1 MVEKV
6 RFNTYTM
13 TSATYIKDTYQGYLY
28 KNDIVLLLFSEK
40 KKKIK
45 SFFFFFYK
53 NMKTIYY
60 YNYVEFSN
68 SKSFFYIRIIEKF
81 KISAQEKSAEDLTKF
96 LAILEKKSEQKV

>member
-1 MVEKV
+1 
-6 RFNTYTM
+6 
-13 TSATYIKDTYQGYLY
+13 
-28 KNDIVLLLFSEK
+28 
-40 KKKIK
+40 
-45 SFFFFFYK
+45 
-53 NMKTIYY
+53 MKTIYY